1 MSQRTRGCTFVK
13 IILETVETRRNTRI
27 GNISRRL
34 RLKILFSLFDTK
46 NHDDS
51 PIIKIHSTAS
61 FGSTHKESTDNLRSR
76 TKTPEASYLSF
87 TDRPTNQPTNH
98 RRKRKKKK
106 KMVKKAR
113 RKAKKKKLRERCA
126 FNVKGHS
133 TGISSKGRWFGQ
145 DRKHRPTE
153 FSFPPRELRL
163 VRLPPP

>member
-1 MSQRTRGCTFVK
+1 MFQRTRGCYLLK
-13 IILETVETRRNTRI
+13 IILETVETRRSRRVE
-27 GNISRRL
+27 NISRRL
-34 RLKILFSLFDTK
+34 RLKILFNLFNTK

-51 PIIKIHSTAS
+51 SIIKIHSTAS

-87 TDRPTNQPTNH
+87 TDRPTNQPTIGI
-98 RRKRKKKK
+98 KEKKKK

-113 RKAKKKKLRERCA
+113 RKVKKKKLRERCA

-133 TGISSKGRWFGQ
+133 TGISYKGRWFGQ